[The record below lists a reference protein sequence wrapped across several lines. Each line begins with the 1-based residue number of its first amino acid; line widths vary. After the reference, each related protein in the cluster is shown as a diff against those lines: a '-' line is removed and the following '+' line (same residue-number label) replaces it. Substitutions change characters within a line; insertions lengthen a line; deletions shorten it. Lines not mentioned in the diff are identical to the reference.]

1 MSKTVD
7 QRVVEMRF
15 DNNQFEKGIAQS
27 IGSLNN
33 LKASLNFGDSIPKSD
48 INSLTSNLN
57 GIGTSVDTIASKF
70 NAFGAVAAGVLM
82 NIAGQAVDLGKTMVG
97 NLLNN
102 VTAGYKRYEE
112 MMTSVQTIMYA
123 TRQDWADQGEQMDY
137 VTSCIDRL
145 NWYTDETSYNL
156 NDMTSSIGKFVSAG
170 VPLDDAVIDMMG
182 IASWAAISGQN
193 AEKASYAMYNL
204 SQAMA
209 MGKLTNLDWKSIE
222 NANMATREFKQTAID
237 TAIAL
242 GTLWEGAD
250 GLIYGFDQYGHEIEV
265 NVDNFRTTLAGGWLD
280 RDVLAKTLKVYGDF
294 ASELG
299 LYTEDLG
306 LSATEMLKYVDQ
318 AVEAGLSSMDPEDAR
333 KWLDNLI
340 TKDHIKNAD
349 LFREALTKLSAEE
362 YELGRAAFKAGQES
376 KTLQDSLDY
385 TADAVHTLW
394 MNIFQ
399 DIFGNYLESKE
410 LWTGFSELLYEQIV
424 EPLEE
429 VEAIFSSWNSFGGA
443 ENLKDAFWNIYE
455 SFANVQRAIKEGFSE
470 IFEDF
475 TGLDLAK
482 LTNKFERFTES
493 IKVEKVGYAFKNIKD
508 TAEALAGVLDNLKKN
523 LKTIAD
529 AAKKAWDRIF
539 PEDESKTKLRA
550 VDSLTAAIR
559 RWAEGLKELSDKF
572 VLTDEQAS
580 KLERTFAGIFAIL
593 DILRMLF
600 VAILEPFSNL
610 NVETKNYTDNVLD
623 VTASIGDWL
632 VALRDWI
639 AENEIFQKAVSWVI
653 WFFQQIPIWADQA
666 TMALFGMHLDEVF
679 AKIGEAAGAAFGIIV
694 GLFTDFPGT
703 IAMID
708 EALTKSEFGKY
719 WEDIKTAVTTI
730 WDTMVLVFNWLG
742 DKGLTTIDAIMNY
755 DWAGWWAEVEEN
767 AKKVYDAVDSVYE
780 AIVRFINDLPAKL
793 DELSHKLFGKS
804 WAELLDDIKTK
815 ITDVIDKIKELIP
828 KIEEGIHAI
837 KRFFGLEDWNVEG
850 GKHDADS
857 PFTVWL
863 HSLDPL
869 EEFGDS
875 WDEFASSSA
884 GKSLRNIAVILAILA
899 GAYLLVNG
907 IKNINATLKTIKT
920 FRSPAENLGPMGV
933 LNSLVDGVTEIQSK
947 AAKFLNF
954 AAFKMIGDMI
964 LEIAAAIAIIA
975 VLKTEDLMQGVVV
988 LGGFMFII
996 VELYKVVG
1004 NTDTKQMQDIGTAFA
1019 MMGGT
1024 MIEIAVAL
1032 LLLKDIDFGQL
1043 LASSGALVGVMMAMV
1058 GAVSILKKEE
1068 MIPSVLQSYG
1078 MSFVV
1083 MSVGI
1088 IAIAAAMSMMSDLDP
1103 LQMIAAGAAIGIVI
1117 LALTAAV
1124 VVLDKVAA
1132 GTGVML
1138 AFGGAIAL
1146 IGAGA
1151 ALAALGV
1158 KLIVDSI
1165 IALSNIGTEGFDTL
1179 IYGITS
1185 FFEVIPDLATNV
1197 AVAIVNFCKVLVDN
1211 GDTILA
1217 TVELMLDVMLTAI
1230 LGALPKILELGT
1242 QLMLGLLQ
1250 SAIDTLPKLV
1260 ELIQKLFTAIIGII
1274 WEQTPVI
1281 IDTVIMLVRE
1291 LLRSM
1296 MVLTPEIT
1304 ATALALLLDTLTQL
1318 AENIAP
1324 ITAKLIEILIGTI
1337 TGTFDGLTAAL
1348 PQLMESVWNFVITM
1362 VNSFADGLD
1371 DHAAE
1376 LKAAILHLMESMW
1389 EAIKTFFGIHSP
1401 STKFSEL
1408 AHNMIQG
1415 MINGLGE
1422 MITKAKEKITELADK
1437 VLTAICNFFG
1447 VDKPTNVSE
1456 LGKMGH
1462 DIIQNMIDGISN
1474 MIGKAKE
1481 KITELA
1487 DKVLTAICDFFGI
1500 KKPESANEFLNLGK
1514 TIIQKFNAGIYG
1526 MIEKAKNMVTDFAKR
1541 VLDAVCGFFGVETPG
1556 SVGELYDIAKDLI
1569 NGFIEGIYDKVND
1582 AIYAVGDFC
1591 QDVVDKCKN
1600 VFDVNSPSKVFME
1613 IGRYVDEGLAVGI
1626 DKYAKTA
1633 IDATEDMGNDTISS
1647 ISSVLSNISDY
1658 INDEM
1663 DADPTIR
1670 PVLDLSNITDGAQT
1684 INDLLSGDRAMNM
1697 AASSNMSMNAAL
1709 ANQANTQLMLAEL
1722 RDALSG
1728 FGENHES
1735 VVNNN
1740 TFNISG
1746 SNPKEIADEINKILQ
1761 EQMVRED
1768 SVWA

>member
-27 IGSLNN
+27 IGSINN
-33 LKASLNFGDSIPKSD
+33 LKASLNFGDSVSKSD
-48 INSLTSNLN
+48 INSLTSSLN
-57 GIGTSVDTIASKF
+57 GIGSSVENISNKFSAMGVMAATALATVTSHVI
-70 NAFGAVAAGVLM
+70 
-82 NIAGQAVDLGKTMVG
+82 DLGTAWAQSMMA
-97 NLLNN
+97 N
-102 VTAGYKRYEE
+102 VEAGFHRYED
-112 MMTSVQTIMYA
+112 MMSSVQTIMYA
-123 TRQDWADQGEQMDY
+123 TRQEWADQGAQMDY

-156 NDMTSSIGKFVSAG
+156 TDMTSSIGKFVSAG
-170 VPLDDAVIDMMG
+170 VPLDDAVVDMMG

-209 MGKLTNLDWKSIE
+209 TGALTNLDWKSIE

-237 TAIAL
+237 TAVAL
-242 GTLWEGAD
+242 ERLWKDDEGTVW
-250 GLIYGFDQYGHEIEV
+250 GLDQYGHEIKV
-265 NVDNFRTTLAGGWLD
+265 TVDNFRTTLAGKWLD
-280 RDVLAKTLKVYGDF
+280 RDVLTKTLKVYGDF
-294 ASELG
+294 ANVLG
-299 LYTEDLG
+299 GYTDDLG
-306 LSATEMLKYVDQ
+306 ISTTELLKYVDQ
-318 AVEAGLSSMDPEDAR
+318 AVDVDFSNMSAEDASRWIGNLVSKEHIQNAQLFSEALRELSS
-333 KWLDNLI
+333 
-340 TKDHIKNAD
+340 
-349 LFREALTKLSAEE
+349 EE

-410 LWTGFSELLYEQIV
+410 LWTGFSELLYEQVV

-455 SFANVQRAIKEGFSE
+455 TFANVQRAIKEGFSE
-470 IFEDF
+470 IFEGF

-482 LTNKFERFTES
+482 ITNKFERFTED
-493 IKVEKVGYAFKNIKD
+493 IKIEKVGYAFKNIKD
-508 TAEALAGVLDNLKKN
+508 AAEALAGVLDNLKKN

-539 PEDESKTKLRA
+539 PEKDSKTKLKA

-559 RWAEGLKELSDKF
+559 RGAEGLKELSDKF
-572 VLTDEQAS
+572 VLTDGQAS

-600 VAILEPFSNL
+600 VAILEPFTNI
-610 NVETKNYTDNVLD
+610 NIETKNYTDNVLD

-666 TMALFGMHLDEVF
+666 TMALFGMHLTEVF
-679 AKIGEAAGAAFGIIV
+679 DEIARVAQTAFGVIA
-694 GLFTDFPGT
+694 GLFMDFPGT
-703 IAMID
+703 IAAID
-708 EALTKSEFGKY
+708 DAISNSKFGAF
-719 WEDIKTAVTTI
+719 WENLKTVLGVV
-730 WDTMVLVFNWLG
+730 WDTIVGIFTWLATEG
-742 DKGLTTIDAIMNY
+742 PTVIDNIMSF
-755 DWAGWWAEVEEN
+755 DWAGWWAKVEEN
-767 AKKVYDAVDSVYE
+767 AKKVYDAITAVWE
-780 AIVRFINDLPAKL
+780 TIVKFIKELPAKL
-793 DELSHKLFGKS
+793 DELSVKLFGKT
-804 WAELLDDIKTK
+804 WADLLDDIKTK
-815 ITDVIDKIKELIP
+815 LSDVIDKIKELIP
-828 KIEEGIHAI
+828 KIEEGVHAI
-837 KRFFGLEDWNVEG
+837 KRFFGLEDWNG
-850 GKHDADS
+850 NGKTDADS
-857 PFTVWL
+857 PFKVWL
-863 HSLDPL
+863 DNLDPL
-869 EEFGDS
+869 REFGDS
-875 WDEFASSSA
+875 WDEFTSSSA
-884 GKSLRNIAVILAILA
+884 GKSLRNVGIILAVLGGLFLIWK
-899 GAYLLVNG
+899 V
-907 IKNINATLKTIKT
+907 INSAKELSSTLQK
-920 FRSPAENLGPMGV
+920 FRAPAENLGPLGA
-933 LNSLVDGVTEIQSK
+933 LNKLVDGMTEIQSK

-975 VLKTEDLMQGVVV
+975 MLRTEDLMQGIVT

-996 VELYKVVG
+996 AELYKVVG

-1024 MIEIAVAL
+1024 MIEIAVAI
-1032 LLLKDIDFGQL
+1032 LLLKDIDLGQL
-1043 LASSGALVGVMMAMV
+1043 LISSLAMSGVMMAMV

-1117 LALTAAV
+1117 LALTAAM
-1124 VVLDKVAA
+1124 VVLDKLAV
-1132 GTGVML
+1132 GTEAML

-1146 IGAGA
+1146 IGVGAAAAGA
-1151 ALAALGV
+1151 GV
-1158 KLIVDSI
+1158 WLMADAIEKV
-1165 IALSNIGTEGFDTL
+1165 ANIGSEGVDNI

-1185 FFEVIPDLATNV
+1185 FFSVLPQLATNV
-1197 AVAIVNFCKVLVDN
+1197 SEAIIAFIKVFVDN
-1211 GDTILA
+1211 KQVLLDGLN
-1217 TVELMLDVMLTAI
+1217 LMLDLIVTSLIGVT
-1230 LGALPKILELGT
+1230 PKIIEFGK
-1242 QLMLGLLQ
+1242 QMFLGLLQ
-1250 SAIDTLPKLV
+1250 TGIDCMPKIVEFLQTLFDTIIDLTIGWTPRIIDTLIFMV
-1260 ELIQKLFTAIIGII
+1260 Q
-1274 WEQTPVI
+1274 
-1281 IDTVIMLVRE
+1281 E
-1291 LLRSM
+1291 LLRSAT
-1296 MVLTPEIT
+1296 VLTPQIT
-1304 ATALALLLDTLTQL
+1304 AAALAILVDTLEQL
-1318 AENIAP
+1318 AANIGKITQYLIQILLETILGTIDG
-1324 ITAKLIEILIGTI
+1324 ITAE
-1337 TGTFDGLTAAL
+1337 L
-1348 PQLMESVWNFVITM
+1348 PHIMESIWNFVITLIET
-1362 VNSFADGLD
+1362 FADGLD
-1371 DHAAE
+1371 EHAAE

-1422 MITKAKEKITELADK
+1422 MI
-1437 VLTAICNFFG
+1437 
-1447 VDKPTNVSE
+1447 
-1456 LGKMGH
+1456 
-1462 DIIQNMIDGISN
+1462 
-1474 MIGKAKE
+1474 GKAKE

-1487 DKVLTAICDFFGI
+1487 DKVLTKICDFFGV
-1500 KKPESANEFLNLGK
+1500 KKPTDASELGK
-1514 TIIQKFNAGIYG
+1514 LGKDIIHNMIDGITSMIDKAKEAIRNLADKVLTKICNFFGIEKPTNASELGSLGQKIIQNFNAGIYG
-1526 MIEKAKNMVTDFAKR
+1526 MIDKAKNMVGEFAKR
-1541 VLDAVCGFFGVETPG
+1541 VLDKICNFFGVETPG
-1556 SVGELYDIAKDLI
+1556 SVGELYSIARQVID
-1569 NGFIEGIYDKVND
+1569 GFIQGVKDKVD
-1582 AIYAVGDFC
+1582 SAVRAVGNFC
-1591 QDVVDKCKN
+1591 NDVIDKCRN
-1600 VFDVNSPSKVFME
+1600 AFDINSPSKVFME
-1613 IGRYVDEGLAVGI
+1613 IGQYVDEGLAVGI
-1626 DKYAKTA
+1626 DKYSKTVT
-1633 IDATEDMGNDTISS
+1633 DATEDMGYNAIDS
-1647 ISSVLSNISDY
+1647 ISSVLANISDY
-1658 INDEM
+1658 VNGEM

-1670 PVLDLSNITDGAQT
+1670 PVLDLSDITAGAQT

-1697 AASSNMSMNAAL
+1697 ASSSSMSMNTAL
-1709 ANQANTQLMLAEL
+1709 ANQTTTQMMLDEL
-1722 RDALSG
+1722 RGALSN
-1728 FGENHES
+1728 FGETQES

>member
-33 LKASLNFGDSIPKSD
+33 LKASLNFGDSISKSD
-48 INSLTSNLN
+48 INSLTSNLSS
-57 GIGTSVDTIASKF
+57 IGTSVDNIASKF
-70 NAFGAVAAGVLM
+70 TAFGAVAAGVLM
-82 NIAGQAVDLGKTMVG
+82 NVAGQVVDLGKSMVG
-97 NLLNN
+97 DLLNN

-170 VPLDDAVIDMMG
+170 VPLDDAVVDMMG

-204 SQAMA
+204 SQAMS
-209 MGKLTNLDWKSIE
+209 MGKLASQDWRSIE

-237 TAIAL
+237 TAVAL
-242 GTLWEGAD
+242 GNLWKGAD
-250 GLIYGFDQYGHEIEV
+250 GLVYGFDEYGHEILV
-265 NVDNFRTTLAGGWLD
+265 NVDNFRGTLAGGWLD
-280 RDVLAKTLKVYGDF
+280 KDVLAKTLRVYGDF

-318 AVEAGLSSMDPEDAR
+318 AVESGLSTMDPEDAR

-340 TKDHIKNAD
+340 TTEHIKNAD

-410 LWTGFSELLYEQIV
+410 LWTAFSELLYEQVV

-455 SFANVQRAIKEGFSE
+455 TFANVQRAIKEGFSE
-470 IFEDF
+470 IFEGF

-493 IKVEKVGYAFKNIKD
+493 IKIENVGYAFKNIKD
-508 TAEALAGVLDNLKKN
+508 AAEALAGVLDNLKKN

-539 PEDESKTKLRA
+539 PEDESQTKLRF

-559 RWAEGLKELSDKF
+559 RGAEGLKELSDKF

-580 KLERTFAGIFAIL
+580 KLERTFAGVFAIL

-600 VAILEPFSNL
+600 VAILEPFSNI

-639 AENEIFQKAVSWVI
+639 AENEIFQKAVSWII

-679 AKIGEAAGAAFGIIV
+679 AKIGESAGAAFGIIV

-730 WDTMVLVFNWLG
+730 WDTMVLVFDWLS

-755 DWAGWWAEVEEN
+755 DWAGWWANVEEN
-767 AKKVYDAVDSVYE
+767 AKKVYEAVDSVYE
-780 AIVRFINDLPAKL
+780 SVVKFINDLPAKL

-804 WAELLDDIKTK
+804 WTELLDDIKTK
-815 ITDVIDKIKELIP
+815 VTDVIDKIKELIP

-907 IKNINATLKTIKT
+907 IKNINSTLKTIKT

-975 VLKTEDLMQGVVV
+975 MLRTEDLMQGVVV
-988 LGGFMFII
+988 LGGFMLVI

-1004 NTDTKQMQDIGTAFA
+1004 NTNTKQMQDIGTSFA

-1117 LALTAAV
+1117 LALTAAM
-1124 VVLDKVAA
+1124 VVLDKLAV
-1132 GTGVML
+1132 GTEAML
-1138 AFGGAIAL
+1138 AFGGAVAL

-1151 ALAALGV
+1151 ALAGLGI

-1165 IALSNIGTEGFDTL
+1165 VELANMGTEGVDVL
-1179 IYGITS
+1179 IYGITE
-1185 FFEVIPDLATNV
+1185 FFNLLPTMATRV
-1197 AVAIVNFCKVLVDN
+1197 GEAIVNFCKVFNQNADVIKTSVLNLMDMIFS
-1211 GDTILA
+1211 GIEMLLPRILQ
-1217 TVELMLDVMLTAI
+1217 
-1230 LGALPKILELGT
+1230 LGVNMFQGFLQGIIDSVPKITETITVLLELLFNLLLGYT
-1242 QLMLGLLQ
+1242 PVITKVFLQLV
-1250 SAIDTLPKLV
+1250 IDTLEQIAANIGQITAL
-1260 ELIQKLFTAIIGII
+1260 LIQIVLETILG
-1274 WEQTPVI
+1274 T
-1281 IDTVIMLVRE
+1281 IDG
-1291 LLRSM
+1291 
-1296 MVLTPEIT
+1296 IT
-1304 ATALALLLDTLTQL
+1304 A
-1318 AENIAP
+1318 
-1324 ITAKLIEILIGTI
+1324 EIPHII
-1337 TGTFDGLTAAL
+1337 
-1348 PQLMESVWNFVITM
+1348 ESVWNFWITLI
-1362 VNSFADGLD
+1362 NSFADGLD
-1371 DHAAE
+1371 AHSQE
-1376 LKAAILHLMESMW
+1376 LKDAIDHLCKSIW

-1422 MITKAKEKITELADK
+1422 MIGKAKEKITELADK
-1437 VLTAICNFFG
+1437 VLTKICDFFG
-1447 VDKPTNVSE
+1447 VDKPTNMSE

-1526 MIEKAKNMVTDFAKR
+1526 MIEKAKNMVTDFAKK
-1541 VLDAVCGFFGVETPG
+1541 VLNAVCKFFGVETPG

-1569 NGFIEGIYDKVND
+1569 NGFVEGIYDKVND
-1582 AIYAVGDFC
+1582 AIYAVGEFC
-1591 QDVVDKCKN
+1591 DDVVQKCKN
-1600 VFDVNSPSKVFME
+1600 VFGVASPSKVFME

-1626 DKYAKTA
+1626 DKYSQTA
-1633 IDATEDMGNDTISS
+1633 IDATEDMGYNAINS
-1647 ISSVLSNISDY
+1647 IADVLSNISDY
-1658 INDEM
+1658 VNGEM

-1670 PVLDLSNITDGAQT
+1670 PVLDLSNITDGAQM

-1697 AASSNMSMNAAL
+1697 AASSSMSMNTAL
-1709 ANQANTQLMLAEL
+1709 SNQTTTQMMLAEL

-1746 SNPKEIADEINKILQ
+1746 SNPKEIADEINKILN